1 MPFVTKI
8 AHIGRTPSKF
18 EWTPSLQ
25 GLLQASRNSC
35 KLAESSGFQELL
47 RACRN
52 SCTYSNLFA
61 RMRTCL
67 RSRPLDHMARMHAT
81 GVRSIMDEDDDLT
94 VEVLFQVDQSRK
106 PLLLDL
112 ALGEQA
118 LTPNFE
124 VELKKIDKTI
134 YLPLIRDKSGAR
146 DCASSGVGDTLPF
159 ILQR

>member
-1 MPFVTKI
+1 
-8 AHIGRTPSKF
+8 
-18 EWTPSLQ
+18 
-25 GLLQASRNSC
+25 
-35 KLAESSGFQELL
+35 
-47 RACRN
+47 
-52 SCTYSNLFA
+52 
-61 RMRTCL
+61 
-67 RSRPLDHMARMHAT
+67 MARMHAT
-81 GVRSIMDEDDDLT
+81 GVQSIMDEDDDLT

-124 VELKKIDKTI
+124 VELKKIDETI